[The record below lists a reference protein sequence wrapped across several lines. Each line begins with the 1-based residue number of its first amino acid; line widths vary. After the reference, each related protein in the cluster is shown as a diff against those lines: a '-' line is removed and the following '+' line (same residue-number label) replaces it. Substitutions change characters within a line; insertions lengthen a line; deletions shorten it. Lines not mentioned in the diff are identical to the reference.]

1 MEFNKSLLYVLIISQ
16 ILLWFSY
23 WYMFSTTK
31 KINIFWAS
39 VNKNY
44 HNYFLTA
51 AGIAYLLNLI
61 LILYFVFSKNTDKSS
76 LKIIIWSIIIYYG
89 LQLFFLPFVK
99 FLKPIFT
106 QILLF
111 ICVIPLFFIM
121 IVSIKESLITSNIID
136 KIILLVCSIIP
147 FLHVLINDAIL
158 YGLNM

>member
-1 MEFNKSLLYVLIISQ
+1 MKFNIELLSILIITQ
-16 ILLWFSY
+16 LLLWLSY

-31 KINIFWAS
+31 NVSIFWAS
-39 VNKNY
+39 INKNF
-44 HNYFLTA
+44 HDYFLTA

-61 LILYFVFSKNTDKSS
+61 LIFYFVFSKNIDKTN
-76 LKIIIWSIIIYYG
+76 LKIITNSIIIYYG

-99 FLKPIFT
+99 FLQPIFT

-121 IVSIKESLITSNIID
+121 IVSIKEALVTNKIID
-136 KIILLVCSIIP
+136 KIILLVCSILP